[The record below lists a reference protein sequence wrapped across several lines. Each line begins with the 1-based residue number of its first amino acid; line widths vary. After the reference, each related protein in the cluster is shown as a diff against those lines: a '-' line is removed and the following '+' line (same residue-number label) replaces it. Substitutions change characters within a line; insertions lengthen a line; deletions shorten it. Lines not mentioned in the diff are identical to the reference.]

1 MEFRIRKTHTGRGVF
16 AAQPIHKGT
25 LLTKMSG
32 EVVEWNE
39 VVQYIRAK
47 KVRLDDPFQLAED
60 TFVLLD
66 RIPRLF
72 NHSCEPNAGIRGKD
86 SLVALRTIAAGEE
99 ITYDYSTVVCTH
111 STWVM
116 RCRCGSLGCR
126 KKIGNILSI
135 PENVLKKY
143 IRAGVVPV
151 FFRKEL
157 QNAKY
162 KD

>member
-16 AAQPIHKGT
+16 AVGPILKGT
-25 LLTKMSG
+25 RIATMTGKSM
-32 EVVEWNE
+32 EWDA
-39 VVQYIRAK
+39 VAALIRAK
-47 KVRLDDPFQLAED
+47 KVRLDDPFQIGED

-72 NHSCEPNAGIRGKD
+72 NHSCEPNAGIRTKD
-86 SLVALRTIAAGEE
+86 SLVALRDISPGEE

-111 STWVM
+111 STWNM
-116 RCRCGSLGCR
+116 RCKCGSPVCR

-135 PENVLKKY
+135 PKKVLEGY
-143 IRAGVVPV
+143 IRARVIPP

-157 QNAKY
+157 LG
-162 KD
+162 